1 MFFVEIFYAIFM
13 DNLVSGTLELE
24 KHRSRGL
31 VLKLI
36 LKYDLFSTLQN
47 QT

>member
-31 VLKLI
+31 VLEANFKI
-36 LKYDLFSTLQN
+36 
-47 QT
+47 